1 MGRHPTL
8 HNDSFASI
16 GCLKDGTQAIGLSLQ
31 CIPFANNRGHFGQYL
46 RQVRIWEFRT
56 DRWHPTRLK
65 WAHRE
70 SATQPASLGSAFLAA
85 VKGAA
90 GNDTG
95 EVRHNLTQIIGSAA
109 S

>member
-46 RQVRIWEFRT
+46 RQVTNLGIQ
-56 DRWHPTRLK
+56 DRPLASNAVEVGSPRVRDATRF
-65 WAHRE
+65 
-70 SATQPASLGSAFLAA
+70 PG
-85 VKGAA
+85 
-90 GNDTG
+90 
-95 EVRHNLTQIIGSAA
+95 
-109 S
+109 